1 MKYNIAGIAVIIVAI
16 LGIISMALVAIGI
29 IKTYGLPFVSTE
41 MVVIESVVIP
51 EALTQAQANR
61 IRQAQVQSG
70 NQAIITCENGL
81 VYVDNGIGGLVWG
94 EVMKVKWESPV
105 INQPDMVK
113 TLYCLNGSIRTE

>member
-1 MKYNIAGIAVIIVAI
+1 MKQVIAGYAMLVLSIIGIVSITTIAVVI
-16 LGIISMALVAIGI
+16 
-29 IKTYGLPFVSTE
+29 
-41 MVVIESVVIP
+41 VIEYRSADVIEQSIVKP
-51 EALTQAQANR
+51 EALTQAQANM